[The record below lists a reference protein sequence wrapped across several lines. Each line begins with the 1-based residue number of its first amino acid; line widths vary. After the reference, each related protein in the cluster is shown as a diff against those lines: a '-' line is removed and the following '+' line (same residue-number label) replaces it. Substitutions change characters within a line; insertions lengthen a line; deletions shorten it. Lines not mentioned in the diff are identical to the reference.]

1 MRSLALSLAAA
12 LAAAT
17 PACGAADYQV
27 KGDRQGEV
35 NGRSFE
41 FVSTKPDGTEWTF
54 RARGNSL
61 WVGYVGEEK
70 VDDLGETRLRADEA
84 TRLWELVDLVD
95 VGGRRPGRED
105 RKHGTVTL
113 RLREPDDDG
122 HDLTIVR
129 VSRRTSD
136 DDVLALA
143 DFLIELVQRHHH
155 VEPAF

>member
-1 MRSLALSLAAA
+1 MRLLALMFAGLAVAA
-12 LAAAT
+12 

-27 KGDRQGEV
+27 RGDRQGEV

-70 VDDLGETRLRADEA
+70 VDDLGETLLTAAEA

-105 RKHGTVTL
+105 RKRGTVTL
-113 RLREPDDDG
+113 RLREPGDVG
-122 HDLTIVR
+122 HELTTVR
-129 VSRRTSD
+129 LSRRTD
-136 DDVLALA
+136 DADVLALA
-143 DFLIELVQRHHH
+143 DFLIDLVARHHH